1 MQCLYHFRMGLLCT
15 ALAVSLAS
23 CDRGSSNTQ
32 TKERALQLSEAS
44 SESWDARQDAAFL
57 IDAYSYGLM
66 IIRYSELAF
75 EKAQSPAA
83 KSFAEQSASWH
94 KKLNN
99 EIEQMAQHK
108 EVVLPDAEG
117 EDVQHYFDKLNKL
130 SSAQFEKEY
139 LQVLS
144 DIQDNMIKQY
154 QIASDEAL
162 DMNMRNWA
170 SQTLPYMQAHAQAVS
185 ELMDQLEE

>member
-1 MQCLYHFRMGLLCT
+1 MGLLCT